1 MLFQMFHL
9 IKRGRCLALFFLIS
23 WVGSAQTN
31 FTEYNGTVK
40 DMDSNK
46 ELEFVSLNLKNTNIS
61 TVTNSEGN
69 FILKIPVT
77 ETNET
82 LIVSLLGYQTKEL
95 LLSDLDKD
103 DAEIELKVTFEALTQ
118 VSVDSYKDAETL
130 VRRVFKQKEENN
142 QDKTILMTAF
152 YRETIKRRN
161 RNVSLTEAVVNLNK
175 KPYSSRAKDEIS
187 LHKARKSTDYQR
199 LDTVA
204 LKLQGGPFS
213 TLYIDMMKYP
223 EYIFDDNSISDY
235 KFKFDK
241 STTVDNRPVYVVE
254 FEQKKGIPRI
264 GYSGKLYIDAESL
277 ALASANYGLDV
288 SDSRL
293 ARDLLVKKKPSSI
306 NVYPTEANYLVNYV
320 QRDGRWYYGY
330 GSVSVIFKVD
340 KKRKLFNT
348 EYTLSSEMA
357 ITDWQVDGADNML
370 SANKKLRPTVII
382 SDAVSGFSDPDFW
395 GEYNLI
401 EPEKSIESAINK
413 IQRKLKREGTSMP

>member
-1 MLFQMFHL
+1 MLFQMFQL
-9 IKRGRCLALFFLIS
+9 IKRGSCLALFFLIS

-31 FTEYNGTVK
+31 FIEYKGTVK

-95 LLSDLDKD
+95 LLSDLDKN
-103 DAEIELKVTFEALTQ
+103 DAEIELKVTFEALAQ

-142 QDKTILMTAF
+142 QDKAILMTAF

-241 STTVDNRPVYVVE
+241 STTVDNRPVYVVD
-254 FEQKKGIPRI
+254 FEQ
-264 GYSGKLYIDAESL
+264 
-277 ALASANYGLDV
+277 
-288 SDSRL
+288 
-293 ARDLLVKKKPSSI
+293 
-306 NVYPTEANYLVNYV
+306 
-320 QRDGRWYYGY
+320 
-330 GSVSVIFKVD
+330 
-340 KKRKLFNT
+340 
-348 EYTLSSEMA
+348 
-357 ITDWQVDGADNML
+357 
-370 SANKKLRPTVII
+370 
-382 SDAVSGFSDPDFW
+382 
-395 GEYNLI
+395 
-401 EPEKSIESAINK
+401 
-413 IQRKLKREGTSMP
+413 